1 MCEDKN
7 NNEVKIDV
15 SLIPPHTQEHLARA
29 TLEFIERILSHP
41 DGREALDKKIKELG
55 L

>member
-7 NNEVKIDV
+7 KNEVKIDV
-15 SLIPPHTQEHLARA
+15 SRIPSHAQEHLARA
-29 TLEFIERILSHP
+29 TLEFIERILSQP
-41 DGREALDKKIKELG
+41 GGREALDKKIKELG